1 MSSLSPKRMTKS
13 QANWPPTHL
22 LNRPQKGGVSFNKND
37 VDGICWNVTASFAR
51 AFALLLHRHSI
62 KMFESQCR
70 CEINEAL

>member
-1 MSSLSPKRMTKS
+1 MSSLSPQRMTKS
-13 QANWPPTHL
+13 QAKLAPHTPAEPT
-22 LNRPQKGGVSFNKND
+22 PKGGVSFNKND

-51 AFALLLHRHSI
+51 ASALLLHRHSI